1 VIGMGARIKL
11 GSLLPAIVT
20 RDHLFPSSTKLI
32 DFTHPSTDCG
42 SLPDIF
48 NMYTQYCNNSFDIE
62 KNWELSKRIFP
73 ERIAIQDSGLRISRP
88 QSQAERSFTSVA
100 NFNLEISLNTG
111 LSEIVSI

>member
-1 VIGMGARIKL
+1 MGARIKL

-48 NMYTQYCNNSFDIE
+48 SMYTQYCNNSFAIE
-62 KNWELSKRIFP
+62 KTGSYPNVYF
-73 ERIAIQDSGLRISRP
+73 
-88 QSQAERSFTSVA
+88 RSAQLYKTPVFGSPGHKARLKGPSPLWQTSI
-100 NFNLEISLNTG
+100 LKYR
-111 LSEIVSI
+111 